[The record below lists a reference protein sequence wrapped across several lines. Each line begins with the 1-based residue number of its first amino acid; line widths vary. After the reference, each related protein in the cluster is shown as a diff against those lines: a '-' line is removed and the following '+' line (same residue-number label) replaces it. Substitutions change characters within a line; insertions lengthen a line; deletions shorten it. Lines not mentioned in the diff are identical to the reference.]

1 MSKVKDGGPAYPLYP
16 EIPEVK
22 PNHPGMTMR
31 QYYKAAAL
39 VMFNSVDW
47 GGMDDEALAKITG
60 QVADAMIAEDAEH
73 EQA

>member
-39 VMFNSVDW
+39 TGLIGW
-47 GGMDDEALAKITG
+47 AKDQRDAATVAHAAG
-60 QVADAMIAEDAEH
+60 VFADAMIAEDENAKP
-73 EQA
+73 